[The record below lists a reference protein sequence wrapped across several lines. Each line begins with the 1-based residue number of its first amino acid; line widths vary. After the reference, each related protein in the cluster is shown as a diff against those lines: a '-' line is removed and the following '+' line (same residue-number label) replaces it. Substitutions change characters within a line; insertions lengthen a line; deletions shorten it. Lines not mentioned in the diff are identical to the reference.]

1 MFKNGI
7 LSCIL
12 IYLIKLYK
20 VVFIMRRP
28 CCRFIPSCST
38 YAIEAIQKYGALKGS
53 FLTIKR
59 ILKCRPG
66 KYLGYDPVPENIT
79 KS

>member
-7 LSCIL
+7 LCNIL

-20 VVFIMRRP
+20 IVFAIKRP

-38 YAIEAIQKYGALKGS
+38 YAIEAIRKYGALRGIY
-53 FLTIKR
+53 LIIKR

-66 KYLGYDPVPENIT
+66 HSFGYDPVP
-79 KS
+79 

>member
-7 LSCIL
+7 LCNII

-20 VVFIMRRP
+20 IVFAMKRP

-38 YAIEAIQKYGALKGS
+38 YAIEAIEKHGALHG
-53 FLTIKR
+53 LYLIIKR

-66 KYLGYDPVPENIT
+66 HHFGYDPVP
-79 KS
+79 

>member
-7 LSCIL
+7 LSNIL

-20 VVFIMRRP
+20 VVFAMKRP
-28 CCRFIPSCST
+28 CCRFIPACST
-38 YAIEAIQKYGALKGS
+38 YAIEAIQKHGALRGS
-53 FLTIKR
+53 CLIIKR

-66 KYLGYDPVPENIT
+66 KYLGYDPVP
-79 KS
+79 